1 MDAGLSG
8 STLEARLSSAGLSP
22 ASIGAVV
29 LTHEHTDH
37 SRGVGVWARRYRIP
51 LYIAAGV
58 AAEVERVSG
67 GNVLAKVEVREFA
80 PGEIFEAAGLEF
92 ASFSTSH
99 DACSSVGF
107 RITDGAATVGFAT
120 DLGVADA
127 EVETMLADADILY
140 VESNHDAEM
149 LKNGPYP
156 AHLKRR
162 IRSELGHLSN
172 DDSARLL
179 EKLVRERV
187 KAVIL
192 AHLSEINNTPQLAY
206 RRAMGVLE
214 SLGACADVALL
225 VARQDRSGT
234 LLRI

>member
-1 MDAGLSG
+1 M
-8 STLEARLSSAGLSP
+8 
-22 ASIGAVV
+22 V

-37 SRGVGVWARRYRIP
+37 SRGVGVWARRYKIP
-51 LYIAAGV
+51 VHLAQGV
-58 AAEVERVSG
+58 AAEVERANG
-67 GNVLAKVEVREFA
+67 GQALARVEVREFA
-80 PGEIFEAAGLEF
+80 PGEVFEAGGLEF

-107 RITDGAATVGFAT
+107 RITDGASTVGFAT
-120 DLGVADA
+120 DLGVATA
-127 EVETMLADADILY
+127 EVEAMLAGADLLY

-172 DDSARLL
+172 DDSAALL
-179 EKLVRERV
+179 EKLVRDRV

-192 AHLSEINNTPQLAY
+192 AHLSEINNTPAIAY
-206 RRAMGVLE
+206 RRALGVLE
-214 SLGACADVALL
+214 SLGASSDVALL